1 MNTHKIHR
9 VAAVMRVESISDRL
23 LPRESIHRASAIV
36 TDEYPE
42 EYREGL
48 RLFNEEEFFECHD
61 VLEELW
67 SETSG
72 PEKKFIQ
79 GLIQASIAL
88 FHFGNENFGG
98 AKKLYL
104 SARKILDLYGDQF
117 MGIELARFLCDFQT
131 CFQELLDNTEAY
143 PTTVA
148 LKDELVPKIRA
159 IDKGIVV

>member
-1 MNTHKIHR
+1 M
-9 VAAVMRVESISDRL
+9 
-23 LPRESIHRASAIV
+23 
-36 TDEYPE
+36 TDELPE
-42 EYREGL
+42 QYREGL

-67 SETSG
+67 SETVG
-72 PEKKFIQ
+72 KERKFLQ

-104 SARKILDLYGDQF
+104 SAVKNLDFHGDEF
-117 MGIELARFLCDFQT
+117 MGIKLGEFLQDFQR
-131 CFQELLDNTEAY
+131 CFQELLDNTETY

-148 LKDELVPKIRA
+148 IRDELVPKIRYVSQGL
-159 IDKGIVV
+159 D

>member
-1 MNTHKIHR
+1 M
-9 VAAVMRVESISDRL
+9 
-23 LPRESIHRASAIV
+23 
-36 TDEYPE
+36 TDELPE
-42 EYREGL
+42 QYREGL

-67 SETSG
+67 SETVG
-72 PEKKFIQ
+72 AERKFLQ

-104 SARKILDLYGDQF
+104 SATKNLDPHGDEF
-117 MGIELARFLCDFQT
+117 MGIKLGEFLRDFQR
-131 CFQELLDNTEAY
+131 CFQELLDNTETY

-148 LKDELVPKIRA
+148 IQDELVPKIRYVSQEL
-159 IDKGIVV
+159 I